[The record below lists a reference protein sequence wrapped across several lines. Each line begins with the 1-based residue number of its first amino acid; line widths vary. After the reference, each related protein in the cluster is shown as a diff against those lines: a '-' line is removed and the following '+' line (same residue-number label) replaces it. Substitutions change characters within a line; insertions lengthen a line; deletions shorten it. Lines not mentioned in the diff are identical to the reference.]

1 MKKTFLSL
9 FALVITAFA
18 LFSFYTNRQTS
29 GIRGMVIPADGA
41 NWVWGISGTDTI
53 KAATVRGSFVLPAKS
68 GAWKVIIDANDP
80 YKDAILERVE
90 VKEGQVT
97 DVGEIK
103 LQQ

>member
-1 MKKTFLSL
+1 MLSVL
-9 FALVITAFA
+9 LIILGIFSLM
-18 LFSFYTNRQTS
+18 SFYVLRQTS
-29 GIRGMVIPADGA
+29 GIKGMVMPADGA

-80 YKDAILERVE
+80 YIDAILERVE
-90 VKEGQVT
+90 VKEGQIT